1 MYYTQKCMSSASDHS
16 LSMLGETGCR
26 IVKSDIPLSD
36 YAVLDSIVWYG
47 GIPLLG
53 KPSEDA
59 CSLRII
65 DADIAHELANERIPQ
80 RSSVITATIPS

>member
-1 MYYTQKCMSSASDHS
+1 MYYTQKCMSSAVEQS
-16 LSMLGETGCR
+16 LSMLKETGYR
-26 IVKSDIPLSD
+26 VVKSDIPLSD

-59 CSLRII
+59 RS
-65 DADIAHELANERIPQ
+65 Q
-80 RSSVITATIPS
+80 RD